1 MTGSDVFLRR
11 SSGVIRTLTP
21 RDAMFYGY
29 LVIAGFYGVTF
40 YFFLG
45 PALFPGANVWL
56 AMGILLVLFGIRWV
70 TYSGLISAMPRSGGD
85 YVFSSRLVSGLVG
98 FVVTNA
104 GMVWWQVFWD
114 YLAGN
119 TIALTIIPAML
130 DFVGRAT
137 GNASLIGAAAWFAN
151 IWVACAISIL
161 LLWIAC
167 WVMLRGMRAYVV
179 FQNYFIIVFGFLA
192 LIIVAAMFLMI
203 PSSNFITNFNAY
215 ENIFQSNPD
224 WYHYVIS
231 QAKSAGFNPDVG
243 FSWGDTIGLAAL
255 YYGLWTAVSFGME
268 LVGEIKG
275 VQSFK
280 TAWWTQYG
288 AILLQFVTF
297 GVGTAWA
304 YDYFGQEF
312 SRSIGYLVTAGQSPP
327 GFTYLGSYALFATV
341 SMNPIIAIIIGLGF
355 AGAMANSLFNG
366 FLGGSRIL
374 LAQSFDRLLP
384 SWVGHVN
391 KRGAPD
397 YIVVVLTALSCV
409 AAVILT
415 GYPALGGLLQLAL
428 MAQFIGFAASIVG
441 GIIFPWRAKNLYEAS
456 PISKYKIAGFP
467 AITICGIVG
476 LATDLWAIGEYFT
489 NPGYGIWPGTTLALS
504 FAAMLYIVPFVWY
517 LGNKYYRA
525 SQGIKIE
532 RAFKEVPP
540 A

>member
-1 MTGSDVFLRR
+1 
-11 SSGVIRTLTP
+11 
-21 RDAMFYGY
+21 MFYGY

-45 PALFPGANVWL
+45 PALFPGANAYL
-56 AMGILLVLFGIRWV
+56 AMLILLGLFAVRWV
-70 TYSGLISAMPRSGGD
+70 TYGGLISAMPRSGGD

-104 GMVWWQVFWD
+104 GMVWWQIFWD

-137 GNASLIGAAAWFAN
+137 GNPSLIATAAWFAN
-151 IWVACAISIL
+151 IWVACAVSIL
-161 LLWIAC
+161 LLWVAC
-167 WVMLRGMRAYVV
+167 FVMLRGMRLYVV
-179 FQNYFIIVFGFLA
+179 FQNYFIMVFGFLS
-192 LIIVAAMFLMI
+192 LVIVAAMFLI
-203 PSSNFITNFNAY
+203 VPQTSFIANFNAY
-215 ENIFQSNPD
+215 QNMFQANPN
-224 WYHYVIS
+224 WYQSIIT
-231 QAKSAGFNPDVG
+231 QAKNAGFNPDVG
-243 FSWGDTIGLAAL
+243 FSWADTIGLAAL

-280 TAWWTQYG
+280 TAWWTQFG

-297 GVGTAWA
+297 AIASAWA
-304 YDYFGQEF
+304 QDYMGQEF
-312 SRSIGYLVTAGQSPP
+312 SRSIGYLVTNGSPPP
-327 GFTYLGSYALFATV
+327 GFTYLGSYVLFGVVT
-341 SMNPIIAIIIGLGF
+341 MNPIIAIILGLGF

-384 SWVGHVN
+384 GWVGHVN

-397 YIVVVLTALSCV
+397 YIIVLLTVLSCV

-428 MAQFIGFAASIVG
+428 MCQFIGFAASILG
-441 GIIFPWRAKNLYEAS
+441 GIIFPWKAKSLYEAS
-456 PISKYKIAGFP
+456 PISKYKIAGLP

-476 LATDLWAIGEYFT
+476 LGTDIWAIAYYFT
-489 NPGYGIWPGTTLALS
+489 NPGYGIWPGTSLALG

-517 LGNKYYRA
+517 LANKQYRA

>member
-1 MTGSDVFLRR
+1 
-11 SSGVIRTLTP
+11 
-21 RDAMFYGY
+21 MFYGY

-45 PALFPGANVWL
+45 PALFPGANVFL
-56 AMGILLVLFGIRWV
+56 AMVILLVLFAIRWV

-130 DFVGRAT
+130 DFVGRTT
-137 GNASLIGAAAWFAN
+137 GNPSLIADAQWFAN

-167 WVMLRGMRAYVV
+167 AVMLRGMRAYVV

-192 LIIVAAMFLMI
+192 LVIVAALFLVV
-203 PSSNFITNFNAY
+203 PQSTFIANFNAY
-215 ENIFQSNPD
+215 ENLFQSNPD
-224 WYHYVIS
+224 WYHSIIS
-231 QAKSAGFNPDVG
+231 QAKNLGFNPDVG
-243 FSWGDTIGLAAL
+243 FSLADTIGLAAL

-297 GVGTAWA
+297 AVGAGWA
-304 YDYFGQEF
+304 YSYMGQEF
-312 SRSIGYLVTAGQSPP
+312 SRSIGYLVVNGQAPP
-327 GFTYLGSYALFATV
+327 GFTYLGSYALFAVV
-341 SMNPIIAIIIGLGF
+341 SDNPIIAIIIGLGF

-397 YIVVVLTALSCV
+397 NILIVLTALSCV

-415 GYPALGGLLQLAL
+415 GYPSLGGLLQLAL

-441 GIIFPWRAKNLYEAS
+441 GIVFPWKAKSLYEAS
-456 PISKYKIAGFP
+456 PVSKYKIAGFP

-476 LATDLWAIGEYFT
+476 LGTDIWAIVEYFT

-517 LGNKYYRA
+517 LVNKRLRA
-525 SQGIKIE
+525 NQGIMIE